1 MMIDSKQDVEG
12 LNKLSAIFDGE
23 DISADDLKLLSK
35 QDQTHLQNWSLV
47 GASMR
52 NELAPK
58 IDLSFVDKVAAQI
71 ENIDIKQE
79 QVTAKSIKQDT
90 QTSAANDETLFKI
103 VPFIKKSSLYLSQ
116 LAIAAAVAAVTVIGF
131 QIYNASD
138 ATILEPAANNLV
150 NNVSSANLASYQTNP
165 MHDNVI
171 RFNDIQATQSNAN
184 NQAINKE
191 ELRQKQEQELEKI
204 NNYLK
209 GYLLDT
215 AKN

>member
-1 MMIDSKQDVEG
+1 MIDSKQDVEG

-35 QDQTHLQNWSLV
+35 QEQSHLQNWSLI

-58 IDLSFVDKVAAQI
+58 IDLSFVDKVVAQI
-71 ENIDIKQE
+71 ENIDVSIE
-79 QVTAKSIKQDT
+79 QAELKAT
-90 QTSAANDETLFKI
+90 QTTQATVANDETVFKI

-138 ATILEPAANNLV
+138 ATVLEPAANNLV
-150 NNVSSANLASYQTNP
+150 NNVASANLASYQASS

-171 RFNDIQATQSNAN
+171 RFNDIQATQTNFN
-184 NQAINKE
+184 NQTLSQE